1 MTRSRERAQAQLF
14 ADILRD
20 EVAQMNKSVTRA
32 ESQWRHR
39 CEVEGDVDPP
49 ERLTLVRERMEE
61 AVKMLDALNARFP
74 GSR

>member
-1 MTRSRERAQAQLF
+1 MTRSPDRAQAQLF
-14 ADILRD
+14 ADILRH
-20 EVAQMNKSVTRA
+20 EVAQMNKNVTKA

-49 ERLTLVRERMEE
+49 ERLTLVRGRMEE

>member
-1 MTRSRERAQAQLF
+1 MS
-14 ADILRD
+14 
-20 EVAQMNKSVTRA
+20 KSITKA

-49 ERLTLVRERMEE
+49 ERLTLVRRRMEE

-74 GSR
+74 GTR